1 MEAQVEAYQ
10 GVLEA
15 FPGKK
20 VVVRTLDAGAD
31 KPLPFLTDA
40 TEANPALGVRAYR
53 TTRRDPE
60 VLDHQLE
67 ALAKAEAATEAKGL
81 GHGPDD
87 LHGRGGRGL
96 HAEGPLLRSEERPG

>member
-1 MEAQVEAYQ
+1 VTGAAAGDDADPAGRVAIRLTEVEAYR

-20 VVVRTLDAGAD
+20 VVVRPLDAGAD

-60 VLDHQLE
+60 VLEHQLE
-67 ALAKAEAATEAKGL
+67 ALAGT
-81 GHGPDD
+81 GP
-87 LHGRGGRGL
+87 RAR
-96 HAEGPLLRSEERPG
+96 RSRVHRRPALSRRP